1 MKTKDRI
8 VLYINSE
15 KDKKFKRTL
24 IVFAISIII
33 LLTGIKLYQMYS
45 SIDITKYNT
54 VKAKRV
60 LQTVK
65 EKNNEDQ
72 TVAEMIENTTD
83 CVVGISKLKDN
94 GNTVFT
100 QNGVSKM
107 GIGSGVIISENGY
120 ILTNEHVS
128 GARNSTCYVTME
140 DGKNYNAKVVWSE
153 SNLDLAIIKINMKCI
168 NYARLGD
175 SDDIKVGESV
185 YAIGNPIGLEF
196 QKTVTSGIV
205 SALNRT
211 IIFDES
217 NPTSFEN
224 NEQSINNSFQKS
236 NGNEIYMSNL
246 IQTDATINP
255 GNSGGPLINNNG
267 EIIGINTVKITSAE
281 GIGFAVPINVIKPI
295 LQKLEAEGEFE
306 EASLGIFAYDKNV
319 IPYLN
324 SNIKFDTGIYVAQ
337 ISLDS
342 AAYRTGLQIGDVITK
357 VDNVALEKM
366 CDLREYIYSKNVG
379 DTVNLTI
386 LRNNKEKNIEVR
398 LSKK

>member
-1 MKTKDRI
+1 M
-8 VLYINSE
+8 YIYSE

-65 EKNNEDQ
+65 EKNIEDQ

-94 GNTVFT
+94 GDTVFT

-128 GARNSTCYVTME
+128 GAKNSTCYVTME
-140 DGKNYNAKVVWSE
+140 DGKNYNAIVVWSE
-153 SNLDLAIIKINMKCI
+153 SNLDIAIIKINMKCI

-175 SDDIKVGESV
+175 SDDIKVGEGV
-185 YAIGNPIGLEF
+185 YAIGNPIGFEF

-217 NPTSFEN
+217 NQTSFMETEKN
-224 NEQSINNSFQKS
+224 DSFHQSNS
-236 NGNEIYMSNL
+236 NEIYMSNL

-267 EIIGINTVKITSAE
+267 EIIGINTVKITSAD

-295 LQKLEAEGEFE
+295 IQKLEIEGKFE

-324 SNIKFDTGIYVAQ
+324 SNIKFETGIYVAQ

-342 AAYRTGLQIGDVITK
+342 PAYRTGLQIGDVITK
-357 VDNVALEKM
+357 IDGVPLEKM
-366 CDLREYIYSKNVG
+366 CDLRQYIYSKNIG
-379 DTVNLTI
+379 DTVSLTI
-386 LRNNKEKNIEVR
+386 LRNNKEKNIEVK